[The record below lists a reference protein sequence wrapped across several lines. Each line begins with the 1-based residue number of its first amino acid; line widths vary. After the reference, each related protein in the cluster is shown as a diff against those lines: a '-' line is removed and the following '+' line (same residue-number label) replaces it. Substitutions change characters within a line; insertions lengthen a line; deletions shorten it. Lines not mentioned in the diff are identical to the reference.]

1 MFLGSCVEGNIYQ
14 LESNGPPLFL
24 MFQQAKVQLVL
35 AQPQPCS
42 KEVNKRYMYL
52 NEQQQIMTPT
62 GEPLLQFHENMLQLH
77 ELMGQGISGISMNFN
92 DQSEIYYGF
101 GERYNAINQLGNQ
114 LDCFVY
120 NQYRDQGTRTYLP
133 MPYFLQ
139 IVDTECI

>member
-1 MFLGSCVEGNIYQ
+1 MD
-14 LESNGPPLFL
+14 PHFL